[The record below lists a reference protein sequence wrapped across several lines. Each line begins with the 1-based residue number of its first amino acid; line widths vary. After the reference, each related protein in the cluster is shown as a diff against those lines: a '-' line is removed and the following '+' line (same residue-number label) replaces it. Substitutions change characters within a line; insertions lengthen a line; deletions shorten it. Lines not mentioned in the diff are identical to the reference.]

1 MVSVPSQ
8 ASKSVISQVAVYHS
22 NNLSLAHISRCR
34 ILTLNEST
42 ARQDVSMTL
51 LLIYLAI
58 AIGVS
63 FLCSILEAVLLSVTP
78 AFIESQLEPKP
89 RRGRVLKE
97 VKENLDKSI
106 SSILILNTF
115 AHTMGAA
122 GVGAQATKVF
132 GAQWETLIAVLLTLA
147 ILYLSEIIPKTLGA
161 RFWKQLALPA
171 AQVIRWLVKL
181 LYPLVWVSARL
192 TNMFGSGGH
201 ASSINREEL
210 AALAKLGARHGSLG
224 AQEGALLENILK
236 LREIN
241 TAQILTPRTVVSA
254 LPASLT
260 VREAMVTMKE
270 VPFTRL
276 PVYSNDLDNVIGMV
290 LRPRILQAMLDEG
303 GNNPLTDY
311 MVPIHRVAA
320 ELRVPI
326 LLDLFIRRREHMF
339 LVEDEYGQTAGI
351 VTLEDAV
358 ETMLGREI
366 MDESDTIADM
376 QELARARYRG
386 RLREKK

>member
-1 MVSVPSQ
+1 
-8 ASKSVISQVAVYHS
+8 
-22 NNLSLAHISRCR
+22 
-34 ILTLNEST
+34 
-42 ARQDVSMTL
+42 MTL

-192 TNMFGSGGH
+192 TNMFGTGGH

-386 RLREKK
+386 RLRDKK

>member
-1 MVSVPSQ
+1 
-8 ASKSVISQVAVYHS
+8 
-22 NNLSLAHISRCR
+22 
-34 ILTLNEST
+34 
-42 ARQDVSMTL
+42 
-51 LLIYLAI
+51 
-58 AIGVS
+58 
-63 FLCSILEAVLLSVTP
+63 LCSILEAVLLSVTP

-132 GAQWETLIAVLLTLA
+132 GVKWETLIAVLLTLA

-181 LYPLVWVSARL
+181 LYPLVWISAQL
-192 TNMFGSGGH
+192 TNMFGTGGH

-303 GNNPLTDY
+303 GDNPLTDY

-386 RLREKK
+386 RLRDKK

>member
-1 MVSVPSQ
+1 
-8 ASKSVISQVAVYHS
+8 
-22 NNLSLAHISRCR
+22 
-34 ILTLNEST
+34 
-42 ARQDVSMTL
+42 MTL

-132 GAQWETLIAVLLTLA
+132 GVQWETLIAVLLTLA

-224 AQEGALLENILK
+224 TQEGALLENILK

-254 LPASLT
+254 PPASLT

-386 RLREKK
+386 RLRDKK

>member
-1 MVSVPSQ
+1 
-8 ASKSVISQVAVYHS
+8 
-22 NNLSLAHISRCR
+22 
-34 ILTLNEST
+34 
-42 ARQDVSMTL
+42 MTL
-51 LLIYLAI
+51 LLIYLVI

-132 GAQWETLIAVLLTLA
+132 GARWETLIAVLLTLA

-161 RFWKQLALPA
+161 TFWKQLALPA

-192 TNMFGSGGH
+192 TDMFGTGAH
-201 ASSINREEL
+201 VSSINREEL

-224 AQEGALLENILK
+224 EQEGALLENILI
-236 LREIN
+236 LREISA
-241 TAQILTPRTVVSA
+241 AQILTPRTVVSA
-254 LPASLT
+254 LAANLT
-260 VREAMVTMKE
+260 VGEAMALMKE

-276 PVYSNDLDNVIGMV
+276 PVYSNDLDSVIGLV
-290 LRPRILQAMLDEG
+290 LRPRILEAMLEEG
-303 GNNPLTDY
+303 GDNPLTDY

-376 QELARARYRG
+376 QELARTRYRG

>member
-1 MVSVPSQ
+1 MPGDPV
-8 ASKSVISQVAVYHS
+8 
-22 NNLSLAHISRCR
+22 N
-34 ILTLNEST
+34 
-42 ARQDVSMTL
+42 
-51 LLIYLAI
+51 
-58 AIGVS
+58 S
-63 FLCSILEAVLLSVTP
+63 F
-78 AFIESQLEPKP
+78 QY
-89 RRGRVLKE
+89 
-97 VKENLDKSI
+97 
-106 SSILILNTF
+106 ILILNTF

-132 GAQWETLIAVLLTLA
+132 GARWETLIAILLTLA

-161 RFWKQLALPA
+161 KFWKQLALPA

-192 TNMFGSGGH
+192 TNLFGTGGH
-201 ASSINREEL
+201 VSSINREEL

-224 AQEGALLENILK
+224 AQEGALLENILQ

-254 LPASLT
+254 LAADLT
-260 VREAMVTMKE
+260 VGEAMALMKE

-276 PVYSNDLDNVIGMV
+276 PVYSNDLDNIIGLV
-290 LRPRILQAMLDEG
+290 LRPRILEAMLEKG
-303 GNNPLTDY
+303 GDHPLTDY

-320 ELRVPI
+320 GLRVPI

-386 RLREKK
+386 RLRDKK